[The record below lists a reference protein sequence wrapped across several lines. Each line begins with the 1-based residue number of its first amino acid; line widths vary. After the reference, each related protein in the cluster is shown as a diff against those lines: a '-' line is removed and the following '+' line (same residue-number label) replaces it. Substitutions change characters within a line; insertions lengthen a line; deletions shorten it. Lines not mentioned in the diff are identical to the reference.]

1 MSNLNEMSPRQ
12 DDAVPSLCATRT
24 RASDRAL
31 LQRWARREPERSVE
45 TSLVDGFARQAAAH
59 PDGVAVTKGDRS
71 VSFAA
76 LQRAACVAARALRT
90 RGVRHGDLVGL
101 YCERSPELVA
111 LILGLWKLGAVY
123 VPLDPKYP
131 SQRLKSI
138 LADAAPKLVVV
149 DRALPND
156 IAPAGQVQVAVAPLK
171 LFDDTAATTERTVDL
186 AAELNVAA
194 DEPRHAI
201 TDRAVVL
208 YTSGSTG
215 TPKGVVLTHRNLAN
229 HNAHV
234 IRMLGLQFGD
244 RRTALAS
251 INFDAS
257 LEEHFCTLNAGA
269 TLVLPPANTLDSM
282 DAFLE
287 FIETERLS
295 GFFITTSLWREMTN
309 YCYETRRELPTTLRA
324 LMVGGEAAP
333 TAVYRRFLQVGGRR
347 IRWFNVY
354 GPTETSIYS
363 STYEHD
369 LALDAESEVAPPI
382 GRPLDNTLLYLLDE
396 AGNLV
401 APGDEGELYIGGLG
415 VAEGYLNRAELTAER
430 FVENPSPEI
439 PPGRYYRTGDL
450 MRFRAD
456 GNLEY
461 ICRLDNQVKLRGFRI
476 EPGEIEATLLAHPTV
491 RDAVV
496 TVVTSPAATRYLAAY
511 IVLQPGAS
519 WSEEALRLFA
529 HAKLPDYMVP
539 QAFMQLESLPQS
551 ANGKIDRKALP
562 EPFAFEPEKIV
573 DSAFA
578 PTLSVLEECVLDLWR
593 ETFQLRAIGL
603 DDDFFALGGDSIKAM
618 SLTARIEA
626 TVGRKVTPTMLF
638 ECRTARRVAAAV
650 EQLEDEPKHVP
661 VLLREGEHARP
672 LFFLH
677 TLAGDVWLYRETVA
691 ALRTEQAVYGIQ
703 LPRLNDETPDAAV
716 ADVEELARVYINLV
730 RSVQP
735 VGPYRFAGYSSGGWT
750 AYEMARQLEAVG
762 ERVEFLGLLD
772 AGVPLK
778 LERELTNSRFHK
790 LRALRRNL
798 PLYLRELVGMAPHE
812 RCRALSRCLRG
823 VAGAIRR
830 LLGRPRPS
838 RAAHE
843 SNQEFLGHFA
853 EDISFFSPARL
864 KLIQNYFHVLERYA
878 TGPLAGGAHLFRA
891 ARQPLASVQTK
902 LLGWERLVQGPMR
915 VRHVSGT
922 HSSLMYGSHALGLAA
937 AIDDELER
945 LPPIEAP
952 RPRLYEPVEA

>member
-31 LQRWARREPERSVE
+31 LERWARREPQRRVKA
-45 TSLVDGFARQAAAH
+45 SLVEGFERQAAAR
-59 PDGVAVTKGDRS
+59 PEAVAVTKGERS
-71 VSFAA
+71 VSFAE
-76 LQRAACVAARALRT
+76 LQRASCVAGRALRT

-111 LILGLWKLGAVY
+111 LILGLWKCGAVY

-138 LADAAPKLVVV
+138 LTDAAPKLVVA
-149 DRALPND
+149 DRPLSSD
-156 IAPAGQVQVAVAPLK
+156 IAPAAQVQVAVAELR
-171 LFDDTAATTERTVDL
+171 LFDAATPTETQAAQL
-186 AAELNVAA
+186 AANLAAA
-194 DEPRHAI
+194 DEPKHVI

-269 TLVLPPANTLDSM
+269 TLVLPAADTLDSM
-282 DAFLE
+282 AAFLA

-309 YCYETRRELPTTLRA
+309 FCYETRRELPTTLRA

-333 TAVYRRFLQVGGRR
+333 AAVYRRFLQIGGRK

-354 GPTETSIYS
+354 GPTETAIYS

-369 LALDAESEVAPPI
+369 PARDADSEASPPI

-396 AGNLV
+396 ARNPV
-401 APGDEGELYIGGLG
+401 APGEEGELYIGGLG

-430 FVENPSPEI
+430 FIENPSPEI

-496 TVVTSPAATRYLAAY
+496 TVVTSAAATRYLAAY
-511 IVLQPGAS
+511 VVLQPGAA

-529 HAKLPDYMVP
+529 QAKLPEYMVP

-562 EPFAFEPEKIV
+562 EPFAFEPDNV
-573 DSAFA
+573 RGPANA
-578 PTLSVLEECVLDLWR
+578 PELSVLEECVLDLWR
-593 ETFQLRAIGL
+593 ETFQLHAIGL
-603 DDDFFALGGDSIKAM
+603 DDDFFTLGGDSLKAM

-626 TVGRKVTPTMLF
+626 VIGRKVTPTMLF
-638 ECRTARRVAAAV
+638 ECRTARHVAAAL
-650 EQLEDEPKHVP
+650 EQLDGEPKQVP
-661 VLLREGEHARP
+661 VLLREGENVRP

-677 TLAGDVWLYRETVA
+677 TLAGDVWLYRETTA

-703 LPRLNDETPDAAV
+703 LPRVNDEMPDAAI
-716 ADVEELARVYINLV
+716 ADVEELARDYVEMV
-730 RSVQP
+730 RNVQP
-735 VGPYRFAGYSSGGWT
+735 VGPYRFAGYSSGGWM
-750 AYEMARQLEAVG
+750 AYEMARQLEAEG

-778 LERELTNSRFHK
+778 LERELTSSRFHK

-798 PLYLRELVGMAPHE
+798 PLYLRELVDMEPNE
-812 RCRALSRCLRG
+812 RRRALSRCVRG
-823 VAGAIRR
+823 ASGAVRR
-830 LLGRPRPS
+830 LLGRPSPS
-838 RAAHE
+838 HAAHE

-864 KLIQNYFHVLERYA
+864 KLIQNYFHVLERYE
-878 TGPLAGGAHLFRA
+878 TGPLVGGAHLFRA

-902 LLGWERLVQGPMR
+902 LLGWERLVRGPMR
-915 VRHVSGT
+915 VCHVTGT
-922 HSSLMYGSHALGLAA
+922 HSTLMYGAHAVRLAA

-952 RPRLYEPVEA
+952 RPRLYEPAEA